1 VDAVHFNGLSG
12 LDIWGYVG
20 CLILLGRTLPTP
32 STVETL
38 CAALTGQ
45 MPVAVTAGPGWWY
58 GTEER
63 RIRLAGGRTHALPG
77 EVHADPTAEAIRRSI
92 CEAEL
97 IQAMGR
103 GRGVNRTAEN
113 PLRIDLMTDVVL
125 PVTVNELVGWSELRP
140 ARRDVMAAR
149 GVLLENAADMSTCFP
164 DLWPTADAARQDRS
178 RSVTNCYYRILYNS
192 EMSHSSVAVSYRPEG
207 AGQRPRHAIFDLS
220 IISNPEAW
228 LIHRLGALAT
238 CEVRQLDATAAC
250 IEPGPAAAAPNA
262 DGPGAPDT
270 QLHPQQEE
278 AINGTR

>member
-1 VDAVHFNGLSG
+1 V
-12 LDIWGYVG
+12 
-20 CLILLGRTLPTP
+20 
-32 STVETL
+32 
-38 CAALTGQ
+38 AA
-45 MPVAVTAGPGWWY
+45 ADGPGCWY
-58 GTEER
+58 GSVDR
-63 RIRLAGGRTHALPG
+63 RIRLAGGGTHAVPG
-77 EVHADPTAEAIRRSI
+77 EVHADLTAEAIRWSI

-113 PLRIDLMTDVVL
+113 PLQIDLLTDVVL
-125 PVTVNELVGWSELRP
+125 PVTVSELVDWEDLRP
-140 ARRDVMAAR
+140 TRHDLMAAR
-149 GVLLENAADMSTCFP
+149 GVVLENAADMAACFP

-220 IISNPEAW
+220 IISNPKAW

-250 IEPGPAAAAPNA
+250 IEPAPAAAAPSA
-262 DGPGAPDT
+262 DGPGTPDT